1 MTPVYKLSANS
12 VKNGRT
18 VYGSM
23 LAGNTAYTDA
33 SFESIATATGGA
45 GTSGTITFSSIPST
59 YSHLQVRAF
68 MPVTSNN
75 NAPYIRFNSDSGSNY
90 TVHTLIGVNN
100 GSVNAQGATSQSYI
114 NIAGFWFG
122 IQTTYPGVSVV
133 DILDYS
139 NTNKY
144 KTVRAIAGQ
153 DNNSTLG
160 STGISSGV
168 WLNTNAIT
176 SISIILSGATTFA
189 SNAKFGLYG
198 IKA

>member
-33 SFESIATATGGA
+33 SFESIASV
-45 GTSGTITFSSIPST
+45 SGTGSSGTVTFSSIPST

-75 NAPYIRFNSDSGSNY
+75 NAPYIRFNSDSGNNY
-90 TVHTLIGVNN
+90 TVHTVIGVNN
-100 GSVNAQGATSQSYI
+100 GSVNAQSATSQPYI

-122 IQTTYPGVSVV
+122 IQTDYPGVSVV

-144 KTVRAIAGQ
+144 KTVRALAGQ

-160 STGISSGV
+160 STGMSSGL
-168 WLNTNAIT
+168 WLSTNAIT
-176 SISIILSGATTFA
+176 SISIILSGATNFS
-189 SNAKFGLYG
+189 SNARFGLYG
-198 IKA
+198 IRS

>member
-23 LAGNTAYTDA
+23 LAGNTAFTEA
-33 SFESIATATGGA
+33 AFESIASVSGTGS
-45 GTSGTITFSSIPST
+45 SGTITFSSIPST

-75 NAPYIRFNSDSGSNY
+75 NAPYIRFNSDSGNNY
-90 TVHTLIGVNN
+90 TVHTMLGAS
-100 GSVNAQGATSQSYI
+100 GQSTPLAQSATAQPYI
-114 NIAGFWFG
+114 NIGGFWHG
-122 IQTTYPGVSVV
+122 IQTTYPAVSIV

-139 NTNKY
+139 NGNKY
-144 KTVRAIAGQ
+144 KTIRALSGQ
-153 DNNSTLG
+153 DNNASLG
-160 STGISSGV
+160 SVGMSSGL
-168 WLNTNAIT
+168 WLNNSVINT
-176 SISIILSGATTFA
+176 ISIILSGSTNFG
-189 SNAKFGLYG
+189 SNARFGLYG